1 MNLEKLYVLGTNCG
15 NYKFYIQFVFLL
27 FFHLYSLV
35 AMNLEKETVELQ
47 IFFFFIGNQR
57 TIINE

>member
-1 MNLEKLYVLGTNCG
+1 MEYHLNLEKLYVLGTNCG
-15 NYKFYIQFVFLL
+15 NFKFYIQFVFLL

-47 IFFFFIGNQR
+47 KIFLIGN
-57 TIINE
+57 

>member
-47 IFFFFIGNQR
+47 IFLFIFFL
-57 TIINE
+57 